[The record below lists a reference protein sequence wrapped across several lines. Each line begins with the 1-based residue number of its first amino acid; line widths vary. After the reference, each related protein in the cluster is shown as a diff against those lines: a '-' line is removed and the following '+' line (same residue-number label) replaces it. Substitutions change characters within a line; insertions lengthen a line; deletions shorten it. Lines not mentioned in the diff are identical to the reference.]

1 MLLRDFGERGR
12 HKIQVKL
19 KSVVHRVIKAPPEE
33 RKQLSQ
39 LALVLLK
46 QWYQRAGVA
55 SRQVLRSD
63 GWEEILQVLLPAA
76 LKEKVL
82 IEVHQNHGH
91 QGVDKTLEL
100 LRLWCYWPRMS
111 SNVRRWCQTCERCQ
125 VAKDSG
131 LLARSFLGHLLA
143 SEPNEI
149 LAIHY
154 ALLEPTHNGLVNVL
168 VLTEPLLWL
177 RC

>member
-1 MLLRDFGERGR
+1 MALSHYPPADVGALQQADRG
-12 HKIQVKL
+12 ISEVLAFWWQKL
-19 KSVVHRVIKAPPEE
+19 YPSREE

-46 QWYQRAGVA
+46 QWDQRAGVA

-91 QGVDKTLEL
+91 QGVNKTLEL

-131 LLARSFLGHLLA
+131 PLARSFLGHLLA
-143 SEPNEI
+143 SEPK
-149 LAIHY
+149 
-154 ALLEPTHNGLVNVL
+154 
-168 VLTEPLLWL
+168 
-177 RC
+177 